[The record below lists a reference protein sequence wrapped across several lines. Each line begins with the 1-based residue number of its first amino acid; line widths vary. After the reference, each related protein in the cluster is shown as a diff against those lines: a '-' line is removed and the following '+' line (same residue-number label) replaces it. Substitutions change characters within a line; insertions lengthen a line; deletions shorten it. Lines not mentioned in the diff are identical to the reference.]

1 MLTRLLSNDFP
12 RSKPLAI
19 VLVLIFLALAFT
31 PFLIPGVKALN
42 VAAKVLVFIV
52 LVASFDLLLGYT
64 GIVSFAHTMFFGI
77 GAYGVAIASTRL
89 GAGWSSLAIGIAAAL
104 ALSFVLAA
112 AIGLFSLRVRAIFFS
127 MITLAF
133 AAAFQ
138 TLASQL
144 SEFTGGE
151 DGLTFKMPEVLSP
164 GFSLSETP
172 FLGVSLDGRLICY
185 YLLFVVAVV
194 LFLAMLRIVNSPF
207 GRVLQ
212 AIRENE
218 FRAEAIG
225 YRVVVYRTVSSV
237 LSALFA
243 TLAGA
248 MLAIWLRYNGPD
260 TTLSFEI
267 MLDVLLIVVI
277 GGMGTIYGAA
287 IGSGLFVIAQS
298 YLQDLLKLASDAAS
312 GLPWLAALLSP
323 DRWLLWLGVLFVL
336 SVYYFPTG
344 VVGRLRALRVQPA
357 PRLPSPPAAP
367 VAASHKSIQGDYVEN
382 S

>member
-1 MLTRLLSNDFP
+1 MKLPMLKRLLSNDMP
-12 RSKPLAI
+12 RSRVLA
-19 VLVLIFLALAFT
+19 VLLVALLIGLAFA
-31 PFLIPGVKALN
+31 PFIFPGVKALS

-77 GAYGVAIASTRL
+77 GAYGISIAATRL
-89 GAGWSSLAIGIAAAL
+89 GANWGAVAVGLGASLAVSLVLAL
-104 ALSFVLAA
+104 AV
-112 AIGLFSLRVRAIFFS
+112 GLFSLRVRAIFFA
-127 MITLAF
+127 MITLAV
-133 AAAFQ
+133 ASAFQ

-144 SEFTGGE
+144 SDFTGGE
-151 DGLTFKMPEVLSP
+151 DGLTFKLPELISP
-164 GFSLSETP
+164 SFEFADDP
-172 FLGVSLDGRLICY
+172 FMGVSLDGRLLCY

-194 LFLAMLRIVNSPF
+194 LVLALLRIVNSPF

-225 YRVVVYRTVSSV
+225 YRVVVYRTTAAV

-260 TTLSFEI
+260 TSLSFEI
-267 MLDVLLIVVI
+267 MVDVLLIVVI
-277 GGMGTIYGAA
+277 GGMGSIYGAV
-287 IGSGLFVIAQS
+287 IGAALFVVAQS
-298 YLQDLLKLASDAAS
+298 YLQDLLKLGSDAAS
-312 GLPWLAALLSP
+312 GLPWLSALLSP

-344 VVGRLRALRVQPA
+344 IVGRLRARALR
-357 PRLPSPPAAP
+357 
-367 VAASHKSIQGDYVEN
+367 
-382 S
+382 

>member
-1 MLTRLLSNDFP
+1 MLNRLLSNDLP
-12 RSKPLAI
+12 RSRVLT
-19 VLVLIFLALAFT
+19 VLLLVLFVALAVT
-31 PFLIPGVKALN
+31 PFAIPGVKALN

-77 GAYGVAIASTRL
+77 GAYGVAIALTRWGPNWGALL
-89 GAGWSSLAIGIAAAL
+89 GGVLLAL
-104 ALSFVLAA
+104 ALSFVLAL
-112 AIGLFSLRVRAIFFS
+112 AIGLFSLRVRALFFS

-144 SEFTGGE
+144 SELTGGE
-151 DGLTFKMPEVLSP
+151 DGLTFKVPEVLSP
-164 GFSLSETP
+164 SYQLTENF
-172 FLGVSLDGRLICY
+172 DGRLVCY
-185 YLLFVVAVV
+185 YLLFVVALV
-194 LFLAMLRIVNSPF
+194 LFLAILRIVNSPF

-225 YRVVVYRTVSSV
+225 YRVVVYRTVSAI

-248 MLAIWLRYNGPD
+248 MLALWLRYNGPD
-260 TTLSFEI
+260 TSLSFEV

-277 GGMGTIYGAA
+277 GGMGTVYGAA
-287 IGSGLFVIAQS
+287 IGAGLFVAAQS
-298 YLQDLLKLASDAAS
+298 YLQDLLRLASEAAS
-312 GLPWLAALLSP
+312 GAPWLAALLSP
-323 DRWLLWLGVLFVL
+323 DRWLLWLGLLFVL

-344 VVGRLRALRVQPA
+344 IVGRLRAAGGR
-357 PRLPSPPAAP
+357 
-367 VAASHKSIQGDYVEN
+367 
-382 S
+382 

>member
-1 MLTRLLSNDFP
+1 MIDRLLSHDFP
-12 RSKPLAI
+12 RSRILAA
-19 VLVLIFLALAFT
+19 VLVALVLALLFT
-31 PFLIPGVKALN
+31 PFIFPGVKALN
-42 VAAKVLVFIV
+42 VAAKVLVFVV

-77 GAYGVAIASTRL
+77 GAYGIAIASTRM
-89 GAGWSSLAIGIAAAL
+89 GAGWGAILVGTLCAL
-104 ALSFVLAA
+104 ALSFVLAL

-127 MITLAF
+127 MITLAV

-144 SEFTGGE
+144 SDVTGGE

-164 GFSLSETP
+164 GFEWGDT

-185 YLLFVVAVV
+185 YLLFVAALVF
-194 LFLAMLRIVNSPF
+194 FLAMLRIVNSPF

-225 YRVVVYRTVSSV
+225 YRVVVFRTVSSI

-260 TTLSFEI
+260 TSLSFEI

-287 IGSGLFVIAQS
+287 IGAGIFVVAQS
-298 YLQDLLKLASDAAS
+298 YLQDLLRLASEAAS

-323 DRWLLWLGVLFVL
+323 DRWLLWLGLLFVL

-344 VVGRLRALRVQPA
+344 IVGRLRAMS
-357 PRLPSPPAAP
+357 PR
-367 VAASHKSIQGDYVEN
+367 K
-382 S
+382 